1 MRDRL
6 TLLSVLILVLGT
18 IPFSEINSIP
28 LEEPFIKWSGSSPD
42 QFEPN
47 EGSSSATSIQQP
59 STGNGTQFF
68 QNLSIHEKG
77 TGTLTPGDNDWFHIT
92 VLQYS
97 TIEIDVL
104 FSHSTGDIE
113 VSLYDSN
120 LNRIDQSWSNTD
132 NESVLTTMRP
142 GSIFLQI
149 YGYLQ
154 SVSNTSYD
162 LEINYETL
170 TQIPHINDWNL
181 AEIKIN
187 DFGNGV
193 HQLYDEYLHGLAFGP
208 NETLW
213 SSGQV
218 CSPWGTGTEPNCS
231 IVHGSVSNTTNYQKD
246 GLVMYRN
253 SVGVWSNQF
262 VFGSEQRDSA
272 NSVAPISESEAYIGG
287 YFCHGATSEC
297 SMSFGSRNVSSSK
310 GSGMIFK
317 SNHNGDL
324 SWFEDVNS
332 TEASVIYDIAI
343 NNVGG
348 PIAHGIHCISGGEDC
363 QSMIGSSSENLN
375 TRGGSDGFIVS
386 LNQNGSV
393 RWITNY
399 SSIFADRNPSL
410 ADIYYSDW
418 DDTILEA
425 PLGGYYVTGTICQ
438 SANVCGTTTFGD
450 NFEFNIT
457 TKYDSFLGHIDDNG
471 DWTWVELIN
480 STDSGEYIK
489 SMSVIDEYRIAVVGT
504 FTGST
509 ITLGNTILTG
519 GGASD
524 GFFGIFN
531 TSSQTW
537 EGGWA
542 TQSSDNEYFDAVTVS
557 QGRTIISG
565 SFCRTHG
572 VNPNTCNLEIEGIST
587 STNTNSAFLAEVDLF
602 GLISINLFNA
612 TNGYTLITDLESD
625 SNGDFAL
632 NGLVCWGFIGNCNM
646 NAPILS
652 SGHVENGT
660 FISIYKSDADRDGI
674 IDTYDGC
681 FQLVNWI
688 SNLTTDWDGDGCNDI
703 VEDLD
708 DDNDGYPDNI
718 DGCRILVGTSNQD
731 RNGCHDTDR
740 DGFSDP
746 DLDWGYENGAD
757 RFPNNPLQ
765 WVDGDGDGYGDNA
778 YWDINPENGLRTNQ
792 TGDAVPNN
800 SYQWTDAD
808 GDGFGDTDIE
818 GMYFDDCPLT
828 FGTSNQSDIF
838 GCIDSDTDGFA
849 DSIDD
854 FPSNSTQ
861 WSDEDGDG
869 YGDNIDGEAPDSC
882 PNVEGN
888 SSYGTL
894 GCPDEDGDGW
904 ANSND
909 AFSNDSSQWNDTDD
923 DGFGDNE
930 YGTNPD
936 GCVEI
941 AGNSTSGVYGCIDT
955 DGDSW
960 PDDLDAFP
968 NEITQ
973 WSDQDSDGFG
983 DNPNGKEP
991 DGCIILPGTSFR
1003 DVFGCSDYDQ
1013 DGWSGLIDLFP
1024 FNSSQWFDQDG
1035 DGYGDNK
1042 NGSDLNLIDNCVE
1055 IANPEQ
1061 LDHDLDGVGD
1071 ICDTDSDNDGIS
1083 DEFDLCPTGIL
1094 DWTSTIAQDFDEDGC
1109 LDSLEDIDDDNDS
1122 ILDEIDTCKRSI
1134 ISFVSTNTLD
1144 HDGDGCHDTE
1154 EDSDDDNDGVIDAPD
1169 RCPAGITGWRSTSG
1183 LGGTDYDADGCK
1195 DDVEDLDD
1203 DDDGMYD
1210 EIDACPLGY
1219 TGWVSGGPNDVDND
1233 GCIDGLESPNNQG
1246 NEVADN
1252 QYLLDLLNQTQE
1264 DEDKK
1269 FSEALLSGDLDAIG
1283 LVFAALIPVVG
1294 IGTTLLFRVRK
1305 SAFITRLERS
1315 ISMVRS
1321 LEDINSVKKE
1331 IRLAAKK
1338 DRISANRYELMM
1350 DDLKDRQQTLVES
1363 KNNRNR
1369 GQKKKPQRKKNQN
1382 NISQK
1387 KLPNDMT
1394 SPPEDEVTTG
1404 EDGYSYWEDENG
1416 QWWVKLPDGEW
1427 TEWND

>member
-1 MRDRL
+1 MRDKL

-77 TGTLTPGDNDWFHIT
+77 TGTLTPGDNDWFHMT

-332 TEASVIYDIAI
+332 SEASVIYDIAI

-489 SMSVIDEYRIAVVGT
+489 SMSIIDEYRIAVVGT

-731 RNGCHDTDR
+731 RNGCQDTDR

-765 WVDGDGDGYGDNA
+765 WVDGDGDGYG
-778 YWDINPENGLRTNQ
+778 
-792 TGDAVPNN
+792 
-800 SYQWTDAD
+800 
-808 GDGFGDTDIE
+808 
-818 GMYFDDCPLT
+818 
-828 FGTSNQSDIF
+828 
-838 GCIDSDTDGFA
+838 
-849 DSIDD
+849 
-854 FPSNSTQ
+854 
-861 WSDEDGDG
+861 
-869 YGDNIDGEAPDSC
+869 
-882 PNVEGN
+882 
-888 SSYGTL
+888 
-894 GCPDEDGDGW
+894 
-904 ANSND
+904 
-909 AFSNDSSQWNDTDD
+909 
-923 DGFGDNE
+923 
-930 YGTNPD
+930 
-936 GCVEI
+936 
-941 AGNSTSGVYGCIDT
+941 
-955 DGDSW
+955 
-960 PDDLDAFP
+960 
-968 NEITQ
+968 
-973 WSDQDSDGFG
+973 
-983 DNPNGKEP
+983 
-991 DGCIILPGTSFR
+991 
-1003 DVFGCSDYDQ
+1003 
-1013 DGWSGLIDLFP
+1013 
-1024 FNSSQWFDQDG
+1024 
-1035 DGYGDNK
+1035 
-1042 NGSDLNLIDNCVE
+1042 
-1055 IANPEQ
+1055 
-1061 LDHDLDGVGD
+1061 
-1071 ICDTDSDNDGIS
+1071 
-1083 DEFDLCPTGIL
+1083 
-1094 DWTSTIAQDFDEDGC
+1094 
-1109 LDSLEDIDDDNDS
+1109 
-1122 ILDEIDTCKRSI
+1122 
-1134 ISFVSTNTLD
+1134 
-1144 HDGDGCHDTE
+1144 
-1154 EDSDDDNDGVIDAPD
+1154 
-1169 RCPAGITGWRSTSG
+1169 
-1183 LGGTDYDADGCK
+1183 
-1195 DDVEDLDD
+1195 
-1203 DDDGMYD
+1203 
-1210 EIDACPLGY
+1210 
-1219 TGWVSGGPNDVDND
+1219 
-1233 GCIDGLESPNNQG
+1233 
-1246 NEVADN
+1246 
-1252 QYLLDLLNQTQE
+1252 
-1264 DEDKK
+1264 
-1269 FSEALLSGDLDAIG
+1269 
-1283 LVFAALIPVVG
+1283 
-1294 IGTTLLFRVRK
+1294 
-1305 SAFITRLERS
+1305 
-1315 ISMVRS
+1315 
-1321 LEDINSVKKE
+1321 
-1331 IRLAAKK
+1331 
-1338 DRISANRYELMM
+1338 
-1350 DDLKDRQQTLVES
+1350 
-1363 KNNRNR
+1363 
-1369 GQKKKPQRKKNQN
+1369 
-1382 NISQK
+1382 
-1387 KLPNDMT
+1387 
-1394 SPPEDEVTTG
+1394 
-1404 EDGYSYWEDENG
+1404 
-1416 QWWVKLPDGEW
+1416 
-1427 TEWND
+1427 